1 MVLRENFIMKFNPN
15 YGGKSFVPETIFR
28 LIFLPLNAKKVVK
41 IDSMVYH
48 VGEPY
53 ILEDPG
59 GKKFWKFVCHT
70 DLY

>member
-1 MVLRENFIMKFNPN
+1 MKFNPN

-59 GKKFWKFVCHT
+59 GKKF
-70 DLY
+70 